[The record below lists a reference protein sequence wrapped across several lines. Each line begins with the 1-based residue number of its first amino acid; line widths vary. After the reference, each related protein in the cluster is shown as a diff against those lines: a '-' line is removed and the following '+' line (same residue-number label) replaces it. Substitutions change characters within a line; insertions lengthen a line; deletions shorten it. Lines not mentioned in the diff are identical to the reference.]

1 LGDYKLLIL
10 KKVMFINRGIP
21 GSGKS
26 TMSQNIAN
34 LYGKTVI
41 CAGDDYFTDKVSS
54 EKKTVTDWHSVTSWG
69 EQAKE
74 IYKQLKKG
82 QQIYLEAKLKMRTW
96 QSKEGLT
103 HKGYELFLDTYI
115 LINANNT
122 NPKVENHY
130 PQVGMPTT
138 PAPLPGFELSDLDE
152 LPF

>member
-1 LGDYKLLIL
+1 MQTSVNKVILLGTI
-10 KKVMFINRGIP
+10 
-21 GSGKS
+21 
-26 TMSQNIAN
+26 
-34 LYGKTVI
+34 
-41 CAGDDYFTDKVSS
+41 GDKIEFRHLENGGALCRFSVATYDYFTDKVSS
-54 EKKTVTDWHSVTSWG
+54 EKKIVTDWHSVTSWG

-96 QSKEGLT
+96 QSKEGVT

-115 LINANNT
+115 HINANNT
-122 NPKVENHY
+122 NTKVENHY
-130 PQVGMPTT
+130 PQEGIPTT